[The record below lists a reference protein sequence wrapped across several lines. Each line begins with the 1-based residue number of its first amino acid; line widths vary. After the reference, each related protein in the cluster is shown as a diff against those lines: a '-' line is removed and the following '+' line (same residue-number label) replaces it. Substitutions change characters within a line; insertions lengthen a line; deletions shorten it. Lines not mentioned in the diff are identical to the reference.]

1 MIPLFAAI
9 RMEGRGK
16 LQLLLPLFLFWILF
30 LPLLLLALP
39 LLLLLALLMPVRIW
53 RGSRAYLSLLSA
65 IRGTRV
71 EMSAPGQSLIV
82 HVW

>member
-9 RMEGRGK
+9 RMEGRRRLG
-16 LQLLLPLFLFWILF
+16 LLLPLFLFWLLF
-30 LPLLLLALP
+30 LPFLLLALP
-39 LLLLLALLMPVRIW
+39 LLLLLALLMPAKIW
-53 RGSRAYLSLLSA
+53 RGSRASLSLVSA